1 MRRQFEAELEAEFPQ
16 FSRIWV
22 QYSHVGKYRMCITLF
37 PVGGFEYKMIFGD
50 INQLTYDNVKN
61 ILVKHLE
68 STK

>member
-22 QYSHVGKYRMCITLF
+22 QYSHVGKYRMCVTLF
-37 PVGGFEYKMIFGD
+37 PVGSFGYLMVFD
-50 INQLTYDNVKN
+50 YINQLTYDNIKN

-68 STK
+68 SIK